1 MFIFWLQSL
10 TDYEVVN
17 APRPHRNSVEHIT
30 SSPSS
35 PSKLFTPEVASL
47 DHAKNHKISLLF
59 KAIEQGDT
67 PLVYQWLTIFF
78 FSDFW
83 YPNLLHFQSCNIGFY
98 PLNERDIFSQGFH
111 SVKMISDVTLCIARS
126 ILDLKE
132 TRLKFKQNVI
142 NKNLLVN
149 AFVVEYGIYFMR
161 ETGFFHLFTRVF
173 THEI

>member
-1 MFIFWLQSL
+1 M

-78 FSDFW
+78 FFRFLIPQFITFSVMQYRVLSIEW
-83 YPNLLHFQSCNIGFY
+83 KGYLYRLL
-98 PLNERDIFSQGFH
+98 FSQGFH

-142 NKNLLVN
+142 NKNLN

>member
-1 MFIFWLQSL
+1 
-10 TDYEVVN
+10 
-17 APRPHRNSVEHIT
+17 
-30 SSPSS
+30 
-35 PSKLFTPEVASL
+35 
-47 DHAKNHKISLLF
+47 
-59 KAIEQGDT
+59 
-67 PLVYQWLTIFF
+67 
-78 FSDFW
+78 
-83 YPNLLHFQSCNIGFY
+83 
-98 PLNERDIFSQGFH
+98 
-111 SVKMISDVTLCIARS
+111 MISDVTLCIARS